1 MASGMQWNA
10 RSQAAYH
17 GYSHLS
23 GMDTT
28 SWLPGVFAVA
38 VVFPDRPP
46 LTLAEIRPPGT
57 PRNTP
62 PGIGQPPLFSRQRG
76 RISQRRRVK
85 LIRHVSSTTTAS
97 CDL

>member
-28 SWLPGVFAVA
+28 SWLNMWNHDSLRVP
-38 VVFPDRPP
+38 R
-46 LTLAEIRPPGT
+46 LTGERSGWKW
-57 PRNTP
+57 R
-62 PGIGQPPLFSRQRG
+62 SR
-76 RISQRRRVK
+76 SQR
-85 LIRHVSSTTTAS
+85 STS
-97 CDL
+97 K